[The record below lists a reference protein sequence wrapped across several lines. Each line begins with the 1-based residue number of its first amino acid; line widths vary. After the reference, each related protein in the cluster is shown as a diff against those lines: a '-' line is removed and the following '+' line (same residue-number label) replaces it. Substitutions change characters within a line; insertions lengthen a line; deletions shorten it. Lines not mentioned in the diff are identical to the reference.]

1 MLQIGVFITVRQNP
15 SAESISFQSFRIL
28 PHSCMWNK
36 FTMRLQ
42 DEGNQENV
50 NAYVPDVLYR
60 GNVLP
65 DDGTFAKD
73 AVIIKL
79 LNNIS

>member
-15 SAESISFQSFRIL
+15 SGESISFQRFRIL
-28 PHSCMWNK
+28 PHSCMWNN

-42 DEGNQENV
+42 DEGNQGNV
-50 NAYVPDVLYR
+50 NAYVQDVLY
-60 GNVLP
+60 VLP

-73 AVIIKL
+73 AAIIKL
-79 LNNIS
+79 LNNTS